1 MPYGLVSC
9 NCGPTSL
16 KEIVVHVS
24 LAVDGL
30 RSRSEQARKI
40 EGPITIACVIGRP
53 WIESFTAL
61 GEHMMDS
68 TLTS

>member
-1 MPYGLVSC
+1 MYP
-9 NCGPTSL
+9 
-16 KEIVVHVS
+16 
-24 LAVDGL
+24 L
-30 RSRSEQARKI
+30 RWTDLGAGRSKRGMI

-61 GEHMMDS
+61 GEQMMDS